1 MIFCVLCNK
10 QPFYNT
16 NTCIIFGC
24 KYSPKFNHEGE
35 TKLLYCKKHA
45 TDDME
50 NMVNTSICVKKLC
63 NKTSIYGFIKTMYCG
78 DHTNAV

>member
-45 TDDME
+45 TDATGDP
-50 NMVNTSICVKKLC
+50 NLTLGRNTV
-63 NKTSIYGFIKTMYCG
+63 
-78 DHTNAV
+78 